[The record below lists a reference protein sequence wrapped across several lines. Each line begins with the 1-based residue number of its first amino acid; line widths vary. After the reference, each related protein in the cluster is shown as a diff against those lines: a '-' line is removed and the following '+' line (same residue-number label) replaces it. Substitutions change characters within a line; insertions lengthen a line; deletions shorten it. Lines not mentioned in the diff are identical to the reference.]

1 MMTLRQ
7 VEVIRAVMITGTI
20 GGAAKLL
27 NVSAPGISRLV
38 KYAERSLGIRFFQ
51 RRNGR
56 YFPTPEAER
65 IFEQIDGVYNK
76 VDDLSATISRIG
88 RGALSVLRIGSVP
101 SISQIMVPRAI
112 ERVRRRYPDLRID
125 INILKIEEAI
135 DYLLLGK
142 GDCVAM
148 SYRLDHSGLDFMPL
162 ASGELFC
169 MVPERHELAGRQQVS
184 AAEITRYPLI
194 GIDPNDP
201 YGRIMAEIFT
211 RNKLSYDITIR
222 ARFGTTVCALVKAG
236 LGIAVIDQF
245 TVAHGGYPGVD
256 LLRIVEPT
264 RFETY
269 MAVKRGAPLS
279 LHVEHFIECL
289 RAEMRALDPGR
300 KRPAAPPLRA
310 RKSKA
315 EK

>member
-56 YFPTPEAER
+56 YFPAAEAER
-65 IFEQIDGVYNK
+65 IFEQIDGVYRK
-76 VDDLSATISRIG
+76 VDDLSETISRIG
-88 RGALSVLRIGSVP
+88 RGALSTLRIGSVP

-148 SYRLDHSGLDFMPL
+148 SYRLEHSGLDFMPL

-169 MVPERHELAGRQQVS
+169 MVPERHELAGRGQIS

-201 YGRIMAEIFT
+201 YGRIMAEIFA

-264 RFETY
+264 RFDTY
-269 MAVKRGAPLS
+269 MAVKRGTPLS

-289 RAEMRALDPGR
+289 RAEMRALEPDR
-300 KRPAAPPLRA
+300 KRPAAAALRTR
-310 RKSKA
+310 RKQI
-315 EK
+315 

>member
-1 MMTLRQ
+1 
-7 VEVIRAVMITGTI
+7 
-20 GGAAKLL
+20 
-27 NVSAPGISRLV
+27 
-38 KYAERSLGIRFFQ
+38 
-51 RRNGR
+51 
-56 YFPTPEAER
+56 
-65 IFEQIDGVYNK
+65 
-76 VDDLSATISRIG
+76 LSE
-88 RGALSVLRIGSVP
+88 LRIGSVP

-112 ERVRRRYPDLRID
+112 ERIRRRYPDLHID

-148 SYRLDHSGLDFMPL
+148 SYRLDHPALEFLPL

-169 MVPERHELAGRQQVS
+169 IVPQGHELAGRKQVS
-184 AAEITRYPLI
+184 AAEIIRYPLI

-201 YGRIMAEIFT
+201 YGRIMAEIFA

-245 TVAHGGYPGVD
+245 TVAHGGYPGVE

-264 RFETY
+264 KFDTY
-269 MAVKRGAPLS
+269 IAVKRGAPLS
-279 LHVEHFIECL
+279 LHIEHFIECL
-289 RAEMRALDPGR
+289 RSEMRAIEPNRKGAAAPAARGR
-300 KRPAAPPLRA
+300 KR
-310 RKSKA
+310 
-315 EK
+315 